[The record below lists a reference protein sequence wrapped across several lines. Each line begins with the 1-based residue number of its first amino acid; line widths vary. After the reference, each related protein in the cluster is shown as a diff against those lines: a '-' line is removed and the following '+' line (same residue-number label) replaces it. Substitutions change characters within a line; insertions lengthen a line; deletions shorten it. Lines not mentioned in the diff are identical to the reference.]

1 MFDKANEILGFNITD
16 LMFNGTDEDLRQT
29 KVTQP
34 AIFLHSVILA
44 KTMGDDFNPDM
55 VAGHSLG
62 EFSALV
68 AAGAMAE
75 ERYAEDIRTRMPEFK
90 NLLETFFEKVECV
103 DADAYTPELSALY
116 DVTIF
121 DALPPSQLSFEDGL
135 RLVSARAQAMQ
146 KACEK
151 TPSTMAAVLALPDA
165 RVEEL
170 CASVTEGVVV
180 PANYNC
186 PGQIVISGSIEGVDA
201 ACAKMLEAG
210 AKRALKLKVGG
221 AFHSPLMEP
230 ARAELADAIAHTDF
244 HAPKCPVY
252 QNVNAE
258 PQTDPETI
266 KKNLIAQLTAP
277 VRWTQT
283 IQNMIAAG
291 ADTFVEVGPGAVLQG
306 LVKKISSEVATSG
319 IQ

>member
-1 MFDKANEILGFNITD
+1 MKAFVFPGQGAQFVGMGKELYETNSEAKALFEKANEILGFRITD

-34 AIFLHSVILA
+34 AIFLHSVILT
-44 KTMGDDFNPDM
+44 KTMGNKFCPDM

-68 AAGAMAE
+68 SAGA
-75 ERYAEDIRTRMPEFK
+75 
-90 NLLETFFEKVECV
+90 
-103 DADAYTPELSALY
+103 
-116 DVTIF
+116 
-121 DALPPSQLSFEDGL
+121 LSFEDGV

-151 TPSTMAAVLALPDA
+151 TPSTMAAVLALPDEK
-165 RVEEL
+165 VEEI

-186 PGQIVISGSIEGVDA
+186 PGQIVISGDEAGIDA
-201 ACAKMLEAG
+201 ACEKMLAAG

-221 AFHSPLMEP
+221 AFHSPIMEP
-230 ARAELADAIAHTDF
+230 ARAELAEAIHKAQF
-244 HAPKCPVY
+244 FAPKCPVY
-252 QNVNAE
+252 QNVNAKAE
-258 PQTDPETI
+258 TNPEII
-266 KKNLIAQLTAP
+266 KENLIAQLTAP

-283 IQNMIAAG
+283 VINMIADG
-291 ADTFVEVGPGAVLQG
+291 ATDFTEVGPGSVLQG
-306 LVKKISSEVATSG
+306 LVKKINKEVTTQG